1 MRCSEQN
8 RSDQVGPKI
17 HGQNQ
22 QSNDE
27 VGPVFTGGWVHS
39 LSGVTARRAG
49 VSVITVDRI
58 EKGKLCR
65 IDTKRK
71 IVKALGFNPWLKE

>member
-1 MRCSEQN
+1 MVWSYAYLKIVRENLMIGRSE
-8 RSDQVGPKI
+8 
-17 HGQNQ
+17 
-22 QSNDE
+22 
-27 VGPVFTGGWVHS
+27 
-39 LSGVTARRAG
+39 LARRAG

>member
-1 MRCSEQN
+1 VTISKEISLKIVRENLMIGRSE
-8 RSDQVGPKI
+8 
-17 HGQNQ
+17 
-22 QSNDE
+22 
-27 VGPVFTGGWVHS
+27 
-39 LSGVTARRAG
+39 LARRAG